1 MTLGYRVELLKSA
14 SKQLLS
20 FPKKTRERLLVALD
34 ELAAE
39 PRAHGIIKLTPPEL
53 GYRMRVGDM
62 RIKFAILDAE
72 KRIVVREVVDRRDA
86 Y

>member
-1 MTLGYRVELLKSA
+1 MAYRVELLKSA
-14 SKQLLS
+14 CKQLLS

-39 PRAHGIIKLTPPEL
+39 PRAHGVIKLTPPEL
-53 GYRMRVGDM
+53 GYRMRVGNV
-62 RIKFAILDAE
+62 RIKFATFDAE
-72 KRIVVREVVDRRDA
+72 QRIVIREVVDRRDA